1 MRVTR
6 KSLLFAAAFAGPVG
20 AGAALAQVPGVL
32 SGIATTTFT
41 TSLGDIAF
49 PFTPPNLSTGA
60 PGTIQKMTI
69 TASGS
74 TPLACDTTP
83 CALTGLA
90 AAQGGEIDIKG
101 GASST
106 SANAGGA
113 AKLIGGVPG
122 ATGVGGG
129 AAVAGGAGGSTS
141 GAGGAATVTGGAGTA
156 GNANG
161 GDVTIAGGAAN
172 GSGVNGV
179 VRENGVRLNA
189 QGAPAAATT
198 SATLTAANV
207 LTGIITVNQGAA
219 GASAQQL
226 PLATA
231 MDTALPSS
239 VAGDAFDF
247 SVINISTVAAESAS
261 LTTNTGWTLVGDMDV
276 AANSAATTKSAGRFR
291 ARKTGTGAWVL
302 YRLS

>member
-6 KSLLFAAAFAGPVG
+6 KSVLIAAAFAGLLC
-20 AGAALAQVPGVL
+20 AGAALAQIPGAIGVA
-32 SGIATTTFT
+32 SIVFETNR
-41 TSLGDIAF
+41 GDIAF
-49 PFTPPNLSTGA
+49 PFTPPNVSTGA

-69 TASGS
+69 IASGS
-74 TPLACDTTP
+74 TPIACDTTP
-83 CALTGLA
+83 CALSGLS
-90 AAQGGEIDIKG
+90 AAQGGEIDVQG
-101 GASST
+101 GTSST

-113 AKLIGGVPG
+113 SKLVGGAPG
-122 ATGVGGG
+122 ATGVGG
-129 AAVAGGAGGSTS
+129 AATVIGGAGGSTS
-141 GAGGAATVTGGAGTA
+141 GAGGAVAVTGGAGTA

-179 VRENGVRLNA
+179 TGDYSRGASGL
-189 QGAPAAATT
+189 GAPAAATT

-207 LTGIITVNQGAA
+207 LSGIITVLQGG
-219 GASAQQL
+219 GANSAQQL

-231 MDTALPSS
+231 MDTALPTS

-247 SVINISTVAAESAS
+247 SVINISTTSGETSSV
-261 LTTNTGWTLVGDMDV
+261 TTNTGWTLVGGMTQ
-276 AANSAATTKSAGRFR
+276 AITTSARFR
-291 ARKTGTGAWVL
+291 ARKTGTGAWTL